1 MSLLYPC
8 CAYHVNSPNII
19 ALEDGD
25 DKTQWKGVLLPT
37 GVFLCKITKDKIM
50 VSRYNDIVFAEV
62 SVGKGK
68 RKEWAK
74 IEVRAD
80 KKGPILGT
88 VTYFGGVSGAFRPAQ
103 RPGGR
108 DGTTRR
114 VGGRAPEGRRILV
127 FRLDLGGGK

>member
-1 MSLLYPC
+1 M
-8 CAYHVNSPNII
+8 NSPNII

-80 KKGPILGT
+80 KKSTELLLAP
-88 VTYFGGVSGAFRPAQ
+88 
-103 RPGGR
+103 R
-108 DGTTRR
+108 DADAVRR
-114 VGGRAPEGRRILV
+114 H
-127 FRLDLGGGK
+127 K